1 MEGLAGCWLEKPL
14 ASHLHIRASKVL
26 QGEVTLLLVPGKQTY
41 RISSPEWSEALW
53 GRSPGDTQ
61 GSEASCWRREHL
73 ETVSRGSMRSFFSI
87 SSLPAP
93 SPLFYF
99 LLTRM
104 KVNVNSKQ

>member
-61 GSEASCWRREHL
+61 GSEASCSSEHSA
-73 ETVSRGSMRSFFSI
+73 TRGPFPVGGRGGGQAGCQGAI
-87 SSLPAP
+87 WL
-93 SPLFYF
+93 
-99 LLTRM
+99 RG
-104 KVNVNSKQ
+104 